1 MQAQQINKNEPMNY
15 CSECASPVE
24 LRIPDGDHLP
34 RHVCTAC
41 ELIHYSNP
49 RIIAGCLPVYED
61 KVLLCKRDIEPRL
74 GYWTLPAGFLENGET
89 TEQGAMRE
97 TMEEAQARVEIL
109 SLYTLTSIVHV
120 NQVQMFYL
128 ARLLKPEFGPTSE
141 SSEVRLFTED
151 EIPWDQLA
159 FPTVVN
165 ALQRFFADRRESGRY
180 PFYRISL
187 NRHEPETNAV
197 LSQSEVTL

>member
-1 MQAQQINKNEPMNY
+1 MNY
-15 CSECASPVE
+15 CSECGNSIE
-24 LRIPDGDHLP
+24 LRIPEGDHLP
-34 RHVCTAC
+34 RHVCTVC

-49 RIIAGCLPVYED
+49 RIIAGCLPVYGD

-97 TMEEAQARVEIL
+97 TWEEALATVEIL
-109 SLYTLTSIVHV
+109 SLYTITSIVHV

-141 SSEVRLFTED
+141 SSEVRLFSED

-187 NRHEPETNAV
+187 NRHEPESNEL
-197 LSQSEVTL
+197 LSQREVEL

>member
-1 MQAQQINKNEPMNY
+1 MNY
-15 CSECASPVE
+15 CSECGNPVE

-41 ELIHYSNP
+41 DLIHYSNP

-61 KVLLCKRDIEPRL
+61 QVLLCKRDIEPRL
-74 GYWTLPAGFLENGET
+74 GYWTLPAGFPENGET

-97 TMEEAQARVEIL
+97 TWEEALAKVEIL
-109 SLYTLTSIVHV
+109 SLYTITSIVHV

-128 ARLLKPEFGPTSE
+128 SRLLTPEFGPTSE
-141 SSEVRLFTED
+141 SSEVRLFSED

-159 FPTVVN
+159 FPTVEN
-165 ALQRFFADRRESGRY
+165 ALRRFFADRRDSGRY
-180 PFYRISL
+180 PLYRISL
-187 NRHEPETNAV
+187 NRHEPQSNSV
-197 LSQSEVTL
+197 LSQNEVRL